1 MPEIVLQGKE
11 YVYNQHL
18 TVTHRPL
25 VPQADKGVDEP
36 ILKGW
41 LSTSTVDGE
50 DMLRH
55 NKWLCMM

>member
-1 MPEIVLQGKE
+1 MPEIVFKGEE

-25 VPQADKGVDEP
+25 VPQADKGGEP

-41 LSTSTVDGE
+41 LSTNTVDGE

-55 NKWLCMM
+55 DKWLCMM